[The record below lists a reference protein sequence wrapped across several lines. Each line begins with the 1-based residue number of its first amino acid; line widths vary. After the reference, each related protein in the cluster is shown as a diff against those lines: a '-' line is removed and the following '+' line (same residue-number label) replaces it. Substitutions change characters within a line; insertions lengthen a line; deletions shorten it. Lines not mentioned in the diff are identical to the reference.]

1 MRALTSSHLAGVL
14 GGCLLAAGASAQ
26 EGVSP
31 LETPAPDGSGMY
43 SLYSAPEGATFLSWV
58 EAAGEGHALRFSEL
72 QRPGSSEDVTGDA
85 WGEPKPIAEGS
96 GWFANWADHPSIA
109 LVGENRLAAHY
120 LVRNPEASGHYGYG
134 LKIVYSMDRGATWRE
149 VFSEGLNNVESYS
162 GFVSFT
168 PEQGGFSAAYL
179 TPPPGATDPADM
191 TLRLA
196 RFHEQGYQ
204 LGNQRLDPDV
214 CSCCPTAM
222 ATIDGDPA
230 VVYRDRV
237 RNAPEDDVRDIAIT
251 RKLRGRWGTGEAGAH
266 GRLGHQ
272 CLPGERSRDRG
283 DRQRR
288 SGRLVHH
295 GERRARGPLRLLAER
310 RGGLRNPDPAGRR
323 GAGRGYT
330 AVTMLDD
337 GSAVA
342 AWLEVP
348 DSRRGE
354 VRVRRVWPDG
364 LIGPSVKVADAPAGR
379 EAGVLQLVR
388 VANEPPPEPEEDEE
402 GEDEADEE
410 EAEEEAA
417 EEEAAEGED
426 IEEVFDVRERLMVAW
441 RDGKVRT
448 ALVAVSALE
457 F

>member
-1 MRALTSSHLAGVL
+1 MRALTSSHLAGFL
-14 GGCLLAAGASAQ
+14 GGCLLAAGAGAQ
-26 EGVSP
+26 EGVTP

-43 SLYSAPEGATFLSWV
+43 SLYAAPEGATFLSWV
-58 EAAGEGHALRFSEL
+58 ETAGEGHAFRFSEL

-96 GWFANWADHPSIA
+96 GWYANWADHPSIA

-134 LKIVYSMDRGATWRE
+134 LKIVYSMDRGVTWRE
-149 VFSEGLNNVESYS
+149 VFSEGLRNVESYS

-251 RKLRGRWGTGEAGAH
+251 RKVRGRWEPGRPVHADGWGINACPVNGPAIAATDNAVAVAWFTMASGEPEVRFAFSQNG
-266 GRLGHQ
+266 GESFGVPIRL
-272 CLPGERSRDRG
+272 D
-283 DRQRR
+283 
-288 SGRLVHH
+288 
-295 GERRARGPLRLLAER
+295 
-310 RGGLRNPDPAGRR
+310 GGN
-323 GAGRGYT
+323 GRGYT

-337 GSAVA
+337 GSAAA
-342 AWLEVP
+342 AWLETP
-348 DSRRGE
+348 DSGRGE
-354 VRVRRVWPDG
+354 VRVRRVYPDG

-417 EEEAAEGED
+417 EGED
-426 IEEVFDVRERLMVAW
+426 IEEVFDVQERLMVAW

-448 ALVAVSALE
+448 AVVAVSALE

>member
-1 MRALTSSHLAGVL
+1 
-14 GGCLLAAGASAQ
+14 
-26 EGVSP
+26 
-31 LETPAPDGSGMY
+31 
-43 SLYSAPEGATFLSWV
+43 
-58 EAAGEGHALRFSEL
+58 
-72 QRPGSSEDVTGDA
+72 
-85 WGEPKPIAEGS
+85 
-96 GWFANWADHPSIA
+96 
-109 LVGENRLAAHY
+109 
-120 LVRNPEASGHYGYG
+120 
-134 LKIVYSMDRGATWRE
+134 MDRGATWRE
-149 VFSEGLNNVESYS
+149 VFSEGLKNVESYS

-179 TPPPGATDPADM
+179 TPPPGSKDPADM

-251 RKLRGRWGTGEAGAH
+251 RKLRGRWEPGKPVHADGWGINACPVNGPAIAATDNAVAVAWFTMASGEPEVRFAFSQNGGEGFGTPI
-266 GRLGHQ
+266 RL
-272 CLPGERSRDRG
+272 D
-283 DRQRR
+283 
-288 SGRLVHH
+288 
-295 GERRARGPLRLLAER
+295 
-310 RGGLRNPDPAGRR
+310 GGS
-323 GAGRGYT
+323 GRGYT

-348 DSRRGE
+348 NSRRGE
-354 VRVRRVWPDG
+354 VRVRRVYPDG

-402 GEDEADEE
+402 AEDEADEE
-410 EAEEEAA
+410 DA

-426 IEEVFDVRERLMVAW
+426 IEEVFDVQERLMVAW